1 MAEAGPESRDSLQQ
15 QQPRLERKRVPL
27 SEQPVGEMKIDRSI
41 QLYREDIV
49 RNGKA
54 RLEAVRET
62 TEAKDLIHRLYSA
75 PDFTQVE
82 SPWTCSRSRP
92 PDRDPTPNKVLANKD
107 TTVGTKLDLEGMR
120 HYRTKLSDIWT
131 AAYNNELE
139 EVNLYLSCG
148 ADPNTRNS
156 MLGNGE
162 TALHNAALG
171 GHLEMIE
178 LLVQEGKA
186 DTDLQDNCGNTPLHI
201 AARSGHYDAALRLMD
216 FDAKAQIKN
225 DSQQTPWMVA
235 HLQGHVKLRDQLPKP
250 HNYSIRTAGK
260 TVDGGSKVKMA
271 NSQKP
276 PRRASAL
283 FLSQR

>member
-156 MLGNGE
+156 MVRQLNVWV
-162 TALHNAALG
+162 AVVARFPM
-171 GHLEMIE
+171 LELKNKRCK
-178 LLVQEGKA
+178 LLS
-186 DTDLQDNCGNTPLHI
+186 DLTQCLVGVHT
-201 AARSGHYDAALRLMD
+201 
-216 FDAKAQIKN
+216 
-225 DSQQTPWMVA
+225 
-235 HLQGHVKLRDQLPKP
+235 
-250 HNYSIRTAGK
+250 
-260 TVDGGSKVKMA
+260 MA
-271 NSQKP
+271 
-276 PRRASAL
+276 
-283 FLSQR
+283 